1 MRSVADATTFRPD
14 GGPRLLVEGE
24 TCWRREPAHRVAFL
38 VDGEAYFAA
47 LASAL
52 DRARRAV
59 WLIGWDFHAGI
70 RLRRGDAATAREPSL
85 VERLDALVRQRRD
98 LHVHVLEW
106 DFAMIYALERQ
117 LLPELRFGA
126 GTHRRL
132 HFRLD
137 DRHPPGA
144 CHHQKLVVID
154 DRIAF
159 CGGIDLTAGRWDTR
173 AHRVPDPRR
182 SDPGYPDYE
191 PFHDVQM
198 LVDGGA
204 AAALGVLARRRWR
217 HATGWQARPRPVDT
231 DPWPPEVVP
240 RLHDVEVGIARTEPA
255 WEDRPGCREIEALH
269 LAAVR
274 SARRTI
280 YVENQYLTAG
290 RVGEALAARLGEPD
304 GPEIVIVGPRHCGG
318 WLEESTMGSLRA
330 RMLRRLRDADRH
342 GRLRA
347 FHPVVPGL
355 GETRLQVHAK
365 LMIVDDRLV
374 HVGSANLANRSMGLD
389 SECDLAIE
397 ALGDPAVARS
407 IIGLRDELLAEHLGT
422 EPARLSAEARARG
435 SWVAAL
441 DACNRGPRHLEPLDE
456 EASEPWISE
465 LVSDPALLDPE
476 RPVPPEELLRRLL
489 PEKSGPPRR
498 SALGGALA
506 LAAAIALGVA
516 WHWTSLSSWVTPA
529 QLAHWAAPLR
539 QSREGPW
546 LVAAGVAVGG
556 MLLVPV
562 TAMIVGSALI
572 FGPVVGFA
580 AAFGGSLLAA
590 SAGFGAGRLLW
601 GDVLRRI
608 AGRRLRRL
616 RVRLARRGVAA
627 VAALRVVPVAPFTV
641 VNLVAGASP
650 VRFGDYL
657 LGTIL
662 GMGPGAAVLCVL
674 SHHLARAVFDPGL
687 TTLATLAA
695 LVALAWAALAWLR
708 RRLGADRA

>member
-1 MRSVADATTFRPD
+1 
-14 GGPRLLVEGE
+14 
-24 TCWRREPAHRVAFL
+24 
-38 VDGEAYFAA
+38 
-47 LASAL
+47 
-52 DRARRAV
+52 
-59 WLIGWDFHAGI
+59 
-70 RLRRGDAATAREPSL
+70 
-85 VERLDALVRQRRD
+85 
-98 LHVHVLEW
+98 
-106 DFAMIYALERQ
+106 
-117 LLPELRFGA
+117 
-126 GTHRRL
+126 
-132 HFRLD
+132 
-137 DRHPPGA
+137 
-144 CHHQKLVVID
+144 
-154 DRIAF
+154 
-159 CGGIDLTAGRWDTR
+159 
-173 AHRVPDPRR
+173 
-182 SDPGYPDYE
+182 
-191 PFHDVQM
+191 
-198 LVDGGA
+198 
-204 AAALGVLARRRWR
+204 
-217 HATGWQARPRPVDT
+217 
-231 DPWPPEVVP
+231 
-240 RLHDVEVGIARTEPA
+240 VEVGIARTEPA

-546 LVAAGVAVGG
+546 LVAAGVAMGG